1 MKKYFILLVCLTVSI
16 IAFGQSETRDVMVNI
31 GEVEVAPP
39 QFTGIENVAD
49 MAKPDKSLLIKKYLI
64 ANATYPENALLCNKE
79 GSEIIKFVVTPKG
92 NLTNFEVI
100 NSVCSEI
107 DEEVIRI
114 LKTTNGM
121 WQPGLNNGEPVAM
134 EKEVSVVFCA
144 NKSSFE
150 TVCEHFTKKATANFI
165 SGNKKLY
172 FKQNPKRA
180 LKYYDI
186 AVRYL
191 PNDESALYNRGMCR
205 YELGD
210 KEGAFRD
217 WNRIVSLGGINV
229 TDIASEAHD
238 MQGYAEAN
246 RILKK

>member
-16 IAFGQSETRDVMVNI
+16 IAFGQNETRNVMVNI
-31 GEVEVAPP
+31 GEVEVTPP

-79 GSEIIKFVVTPKG
+79 GSEIIKFVVTPNG

-100 NSVCSEI
+100 NSICPEI

-134 EKEVSVVFCA
+134 EKEVSVVFCVD
-144 NKSSFE
+144 KSSFG
-150 TVCEHFTKKATANFI
+150 TVCEYFTKKATANFI
-165 SGNKKLY
+165 SGNKKLF
-172 FKQNPKRA
+172 FKQKPKRA

-191 PNDESALYNRGMCR
+191 PNDKSALYNRGMCR
-205 YELGD
+205 FELGD
-210 KEGAFRD
+210 KEGALRD
-217 WNRIVSLGGINV
+217 WSRIVSLGGIDV
-229 TDIASEAHD
+229 TDIASEARD
-238 MQGYAEAN
+238 MQGYAEASHVF
-246 RILKK
+246 KK